1 MKLASRVA
9 LIKPSPTLT
18 IQAKANALKAA
29 GRDII
34 GFGAGEPDFDTP
46 LNIKEAAIRAIHA
59 GFTKY
64 TPVGGTDELKDAV
77 IAKLQRDNQLVYR
90 RSEIVISCGAKHSL
104 FNVAQVLFE
113 EGDEVLI
120 PSPYWVSYTDIV
132 FLTGAKPVVIK
143 TNVNDG
149 FKLQPAQLEAAIT
162 PRTRAIIISY
172 PSNPAGVCY
181 TLKELEALAEVILR
195 KGIMIISDDIYEKI
209 IYDDHPFYTLASL
222 SDELKRISI
231 VINGVSKSFS
241 MTGWRIGYAA
251 GSEEIV
257 SAMTKYQSQNTS
269 NPTSI
274 AQKAAVEA
282 LNGPQEGVG
291 VMAQEFQ
298 KRRNLVVERLTAIPG
313 VTCLNPQGAFYV
325 FPNVAHY
332 YGRSGDTSPQGVPQ
346 KVIRNSA
353 DMATYLLD
361 EANVALV
368 PGGDFGHDDHIR
380 ISYATSMEQIEKG
393 VERIRIALLKLKS

>member
-1 MKLASRVA
+1 MKLASRVS

-18 IQAKANALKAA
+18 IQARANALKAS
-29 GRDII
+29 GRDIV

-77 IAKLQRDNQLVYR
+77 IAKLQRDNQLTYR

-104 FNVAQVLFE
+104 FNVV
-113 EGDEVLI
+113 
-120 PSPYWVSYTDIV
+120 Y
-132 FLTGAKPVVIK
+132 LTGAKPVVIK
-143 TNVNDG
+143 TRSEEG

-181 TLKELEALAEVILR
+181 SRNELEELAAVILR

-209 IYDDHPFYTLASL
+209 IYDNRPFFTMASL
-222 SDELKRISI
+222 SDELKGISI
-231 VINGVSKSFS
+231 VINGVSKSYS

-282 LNGPQEGVG
+282 LNGPQDGVG
-291 VMAQEFQ
+291 MMAREFQ
-298 KRRNLVVERLTAIPG
+298 KRRDFIVERLTAIDG
-313 VTCLNPQGAFYV
+313 VTCLRPEGAFYV
-325 FPNVAHY
+325 FPHVGSY
-332 YGRSGDTSPQGVPQ
+332 YGRSFGGKIIGTS
-346 KVIRNSA
+346 A
-353 DMATYLLD
+353 EMAAYLLD

-393 VERIRIALLKLKS
+393 VERIRLALLKLQR

>member
-1 MKLASRVA
+1 MKLASRIA

-29 GRDII
+29 GMDII

-77 IAKLQRDNQLVYR
+77 IAKLQRDNQLTYR

-113 EGDEVLI
+113 DGDEVLI

-132 FLTGAKPVVIK
+132 YLTGAKPVVIK
-143 TNVNDG
+143 THVGDG
-149 FKLQPAQLEAAIT
+149 FKLHPSQLEAAIT
-162 PRTRAIIISY
+162 PRTRAIIINS

-181 TLKELEALAEVILR
+181 SRKELEELASVILR

-209 IYDDHPFYTLASL
+209 IYDDHPFFTLPSL
-222 SDELKRISI
+222 SDELKRITI
-231 VINGVSKSFS
+231 VINGVSKSYS

-257 SAMTKYQSQNTS
+257 SAITKYQSQNTS

-291 VMAQEFQ
+291 MMAREFQ
-298 KRRNLVVERLTAIPG
+298 KRRDLIVERLTDIPG
-313 VTCLNPQGAFYV
+313 VTCLKPQGAFYV
-325 FPNVAHY
+325 FPNVGFY
-332 YGRSGDTSPQGVPQ
+332 YGRSFGD

-353 DMATYLLD
+353 EMASYLLD

-393 VERIRIALLKLKS
+393 VERIRLALLKLKC

>member
-1 MKLASRVA
+1 MKLASRIA

-18 IQAKANALKAA
+18 IQAKANALKAS

-77 IAKLQRDNQLVYR
+77 IAKLQRDNQLTYR

-113 EGDEVLI
+113 EEDEVLI
-120 PSPYWVSYTDIV
+120 PSPYWVSYPDIV
-132 FLTGAKPVVIK
+132 YLTGAKPVVIR
-143 TNVNDG
+143 TRVGDG

-181 TLKELEALAEVILR
+181 SRRELEELAAVILR

-209 IYDDHPFYTLASL
+209 IYDDQPFFTLASL

-231 VINGVSKSFS
+231 VINGVSKSYS

-251 GSEEIV
+251 GSGEIV

-291 VMAQEFQ
+291 VMAREFQ
-298 KRRNLVVERLTAIPG
+298 KRRDLIVGRLAAIPG
-313 VTCLNPQGAFYV
+313 VTCLKPQGAFYV
-325 FPNVAHY
+325 FPNVGSY
-332 YGRSGDTSPQGVPQ
+332 YGRSFGE

-353 DMATYLLD
+353 EMATYLLD

-368 PGGDFGHDDHIR
+368 PGGIL
-380 ISYATSMEQIEKG
+380 AMTTTSASPMRPRWSRSKKG
-393 VERIRIALLKLKS
+393 SNGSGWPC

>member
-1 MKLASRVA
+1 MKLASRIA

-77 IAKLQRDNQLVYR
+77 IAKFQRDNQLTYR

-132 FLTGAKPVVIK
+132 YLTGAKPVVIK
-143 TNVNDG
+143 TNIGDG
-149 FKLQPAQLEAAIT
+149 FKLQPSQLEASIT

-172 PSNPAGVCY
+172 PSNPAGVFY
-181 TLKELEALAEVILR
+181 NRKELEELAAVILR

-209 IYDDHPFYTLASL
+209 IYDDQPFFTLASL

-231 VINGVSKSFS
+231 VINGVSKSYS

-291 VMAQEFQ
+291 VMAREFQ
-298 KRRNLVVERLTAIPG
+298 KRRDLIIERLTAIPG
-313 VTCLNPQGAFYV
+313 ITCLKPQGAFYV
-325 FPNVAHY
+325 FPDVGSY
-332 YGRSGDTSPQGVPQ
+332 YGRSFEE

-353 DMATYLLD
+353 EMATYLLD

-393 VERIRIALLKLKS
+393 VERIRLALLKLKD

>member
-1 MKLASRVA
+1 MKLASRIA

-77 IAKLQRDNQLVYR
+77 IAKLQRDNQLTYR
-90 RSEIVISCGAKHSL
+90 RSEIVVSCGAKHSL
-104 FNVAQVLFE
+104 FNLAQVLFE

-132 FLTGAKPVVIK
+132 YLTGAKPVVIK
-143 TNVNDG
+143 TNIGDG
-149 FKLQPAQLEAAIT
+149 FKLQPSQLEAAIT
-162 PRTRAIIISY
+162 PRTRAIIINS

-181 TLKELEALAEVILR
+181 SRSELEELAAVILR

-209 IYDDHPFYTLASL
+209 IYDNQPFFTLPSL
-222 SDELKRISI
+222 SDELKRNSI
-231 VINGVSKSFS
+231 VINGVSKSYS

-257 SAMTKYQSQNTS
+257 SAITKYQSQNTS

-291 VMAQEFQ
+291 VMAREFQ
-298 KRRNLVVERLTAIPG
+298 KRRDLIIERLTAIPG

-325 FPNVAHY
+325 FPDVGSY
-332 YGRSGDTSPQGVPQ
+332 YGRSFGE

-353 DMATYLLD
+353 EMATYLLD

-393 VERIRIALLKLKS
+393 VERIRRALLKLH

>member
-1 MKLASRVA
+1 MKLASRIA

-64 TPVGGTDELKDAV
+64 TSVGGTDELKDAV
-77 IAKLQRDNQLVYR
+77 IAKLQRDNQLTYR

-132 FLTGAKPVVIK
+132 YLTGAKPVVIK
-143 TNVNDG
+143 TNIGEG
-149 FKLQPAQLEAAIT
+149 FKLQPSQLEAAIT
-162 PRTRAIIISY
+162 PRTRAIIINS

-181 TLKELEALAEVILR
+181 SRSELEELAAVILR

-209 IYDDHPFYTLASL
+209 IYDNQPFFTLPSL
-222 SDELKRISI
+222 NDELKRNSI
-231 VINGVSKSFS
+231 VINGVSKSYS

-257 SAMTKYQSQNTS
+257 SAMTKFQSQNTS

-291 VMAQEFQ
+291 MMAREFQ
-298 KRRNLVVERLTAIPG
+298 KRRDLIVERLTAIPG
-313 VTCLNPQGAFYV
+313 VTCLNPRGAFYV
-325 FPNVAHY
+325 FPNVGFY
-332 YGRSGDTSPQGVPQ
+332 YGRSFGD

-353 DMATYLLD
+353 EMATYLLD

-380 ISYATSMEQIEKG
+380 ISYATSMDQIEKG
-393 VERIRIALLKLKS
+393 VERIRLALMKLKC

>member
-1 MKLASRVA
+1 MKIAARMS

-46 LNIKEAAIRAIHA
+46 HNIKLAAIRAIEA

-77 IAKLQRDNQLVYR
+77 IAKLQRDNQLSYK
-90 RSEIVISCGAKHSL
+90 RSEVVISCGAKHSL
-104 FNVAQVLFE
+104 FNIAHALFE

-132 FLTGAKPVVIK
+132 YLTGAKPVVIK
-143 TNVNDG
+143 TGADAG
-149 FKLQPAQLEAAIT
+149 FKLRPQQLEAAIT
-162 PRTRAIIISY
+162 PRTRAIIINS
-172 PSNPAGVCY
+172 PSNPAGVTY
-181 TLKELEALAEVILR
+181 TRTELEALAEVVVR
-195 KGIMIISDDIYEKI
+195 KKIMVISDDIYEKI
-209 IYDDHPFYTLASL
+209 IYDDQPFSSMASL
-222 SDELKRISI
+222 GDEIRRLCI
-231 VINGVSKSFS
+231 VVNGVSKTYA

-251 GSEEIV
+251 GSEEMV
-257 SAMTKYQSQNTS
+257 ATVTKYQSQNTS

-282 LNGPQEGVG
+282 LNGPQESVT
-291 VMAQEFQ
+291 MMCREFE
-298 KRRNLVVERLTAIPG
+298 KRRNYIVEKLNAIPG
-313 VTCLNPQGAFYV
+313 VSCLMPKGAFYV
-325 FPNVAHY
+325 FPNVGHY
-332 YGRSGDTSPQGVPQ
+332 YGRASGGKTIAS
-346 KVIRNSA
+346 SA

-361 EANVALV
+361 ESNVALV

-380 ISYATSMEQIEKG
+380 ISYATAMETIERG
-393 VERIRIALLKLKS
+393 VERIREALLRLS

>member
-1 MKLASRVA
+1 MKLASRVS

-77 IAKLQRDNQLVYR
+77 IAKFQRDNQLGYR

-104 FNVAQVLFE
+104 FNVCQVLFE

-132 FLTGAKPVVIK
+132 YLSGAKPVVIT
-143 TNVNDG
+143 TNASAD

-172 PSNPAGVCY
+172 PSNPAGVSY
-181 TLKELEALAEVILR
+181 NRKELEALAEVILR
-195 KGIMIISDDIYEKI
+195 KGITIISDDIYEKI
-209 IYDDHPFYTLASL
+209 IYDDEPFHTLASL
-222 SDELKRISI
+222 SDELKKNSI
-231 VINGVSKSFS
+231 VINGVSKSYS
-241 MTGWRIGYAA
+241 MTGWRIGYTA
-251 GSEEIV
+251 GAEEII

-282 LNGPQEGVG
+282 LNGPQEGVPL
-291 VMAQEFQ
+291 MAQEFQ
-298 KRRNLVVERLTAIPG
+298 RRRDVILKGLSAIPG
-313 VTCLNPQGAFYV
+313 VTCLNPRGAFYV
-325 FPNVAHY
+325 FPCVGSY
-332 YGRSGDTSPQGVPQ
+332 YGRSFGGN
-346 KVIRNSA
+346 VIRNSA
-353 DMATYLLD
+353 EMATYLLD

-393 VERIRIALLKLKS
+393 VERISQALQNLR

>member
-1 MKLASRVA
+1 MKLASRIA

-77 IAKLQRDNQLVYR
+77 IAKLQRDNQLTYR

-132 FLTGAKPVVIK
+132 YLTGAKPVVIK
-143 TNVNDG
+143 TNIGDG
-149 FKLQPAQLEAAIT
+149 FKLQPSQLEAAIT

-181 TLKELEALAEVILR
+181 SRRELEELAAVILR

-209 IYDDHPFYTLASL
+209 IYDDQPFFTLASL

-231 VINGVSKSFS
+231 VINGVSKSYS

-291 VMAQEFQ
+291 VMAREFQ
-298 KRRNLVVERLTAIPG
+298 KRRDLVVERLTAIPG
-313 VTCLNPQGAFYV
+313 VTCLKPQGAFYV
-325 FPNVAHY
+325 FPDVGSY
-332 YGRSGDTSPQGVPQ
+332 YGRSFGE

-353 DMATYLLD
+353 EMATYLLD

-368 PGGDFGHDDHIR
+368 PGGDFGHDEHIR

-393 VERIRIALLKLKS
+393 VERIRQALLKLR

>member
-1 MKLASRVA
+1 MKLASRIA

-77 IAKLQRDNQLVYR
+77 IAKFQRDNQLTYR

-132 FLTGAKPVVIK
+132 FLTGAKPVVIR
-143 TNVNDG
+143 TRVGDG

-181 TLKELEALAEVILR
+181 SRRELEELAAVILR

-209 IYDDHPFYTLASL
+209 IYDDQPFFTLASL
-222 SDELKRISI
+222 GDELKRISV
-231 VINGVSKSFS
+231 VINGVSKSYA

-274 AQKAAVEA
+274 AQKAAVEG

-291 VMAQEFQ
+291 MMTREFQ
-298 KRRNLVVERLTAIPG
+298 KRRDLIVERLTAIPG
-313 VTCLNPQGAFYV
+313 VTCLKPQGAFYV
-325 FPNVAHY
+325 FPNVGSY
-332 YGRSGDTSPQGVPQ
+332 YGRSCGE

-353 DMATYLLD
+353 EMATYLLD

-380 ISYATSMEQIEKG
+380 ISYATSIAQIEKG
-393 VERIRIALLKLKS
+393 VERIRLALLKLR

>member
-1 MKLASRVA
+1 MKLAARVS

-46 LNIKEAAIRAIHA
+46 QNIKDAAVRAIAA

-77 IAKLQRDNQLVYR
+77 IAKLQRDNRLAYK
-90 RSEIVISCGAKHSL
+90 RSEVVISCGAKHSL
-104 FNVAQVLFE
+104 FNICQVLFE
-113 EGDEVLI
+113 EGDEIII

-132 FLTGAKPVVIK
+132 YLSGAKPVVIK
-143 TNVNDG
+143 TSAGDG
-149 FKLQPAQLEAAIT
+149 FKLQPSQLEAAIT

-172 PSNPAGVCY
+172 PSNPAGVSY
-181 TLKELEALAEVILR
+181 TLKELEALAEVIVR
-195 KGIMIISDDIYEKI
+195 KGIMVISDDIYEKI
-209 IYDDHPFYTLASL
+209 IYDGEPFHTLASL
-222 SDELKRISI
+222 GDELKRLSI
-231 VINGVSKSFS
+231 VVNGVSKTYS

-251 GSEEIV
+251 GAEEVIA
-257 SAMTKYQSQNTS
+257 AMTKYQSQNTS

-282 LNGPQEGVG
+282 LNGPQESVE
-291 VMAQEFQ
+291 MMRREFQ
-298 KRRNLVVERLTAIPG
+298 KRRDVIMERLGAIPG
-313 VTCLNPQGAFYV
+313 VTCLRPQGAFYV
-325 FPNVAHY
+325 FPNVGSY
-332 YGRSGDTSPQGVPQ
+332 YGRSFGGTT
-346 KVIRNSA
+346 ITNSA
-353 DMATYLLD
+353 QMATYLLD
-361 EANVALV
+361 ESNVALV

-380 ISYATSMEQIEKG
+380 LSYATSMEQIEKG
-393 VERIRIALLKLKS
+393 MERIREALLKLR

>member
-1 MKLASRVA
+1 MKLASRIA

-77 IAKLQRDNQLVYR
+77 IAKLQRDNQLTYR
-90 RSEIVISCGAKHSL
+90 RSGIVISCGAKHSL

-132 FLTGAKPVVIK
+132 YLTGAKPVVIK
-143 TNVNDG
+143 TNIGDG
-149 FKLQPAQLEAAIT
+149 FKLQPSQLEAAIT

-181 TLKELEALAEVILR
+181 SRRELEELAAVILR

-209 IYDDHPFYTLASL
+209 IYDDQPFFTLASL

-231 VINGVSKSFS
+231 VINGVSKSYS

-291 VMAQEFQ
+291 VMAREFQ
-298 KRRNLVVERLTAIPG
+298 KRRDLVVERLTAIPG
-313 VTCLNPQGAFYV
+313 VTCLKPQGAFYV
-325 FPNVAHY
+325 FPDVGSY
-332 YGRSGDTSPQGVPQ
+332 YGRSFGE

-353 DMATYLLD
+353 EMATYLLD

-368 PGGDFGHDDHIR
+368 PGGDFGHDEHIR

-393 VERIRIALLKLKS
+393 VERIRQALLKLR

>member
-1 MKLASRVA
+1 MKLASRIA

-77 IAKLQRDNQLVYR
+77 IAKFQRDNQLTYR

-132 FLTGAKPVVIK
+132 FLTGAKPVVIR
-143 TNVNDG
+143 TRVGDG

-181 TLKELEALAEVILR
+181 SRRELEELAAVILR

-209 IYDDHPFYTLASL
+209 IYDDQPFFTLASL
-222 SDELKRISI
+222 GDELKRISV
-231 VINGVSKSFS
+231 VINGVSKSYA

-274 AQKAAVEA
+274 AQKAAVEG

-291 VMAQEFQ
+291 MMTREFQ
-298 KRRNLVVERLTAIPG
+298 KRRDLIVERLTAIPG
-313 VTCLNPQGAFYV
+313 VTCLKPQGAFYV
-325 FPNVAHY
+325 FPNVGSY
-332 YGRSGDTSPQGVPQ
+332 YGRSFGE

-353 DMATYLLD
+353 EMATYLLD

-380 ISYATSMEQIEKG
+380 ISYATSIAQIEKG
-393 VERIRIALLKLKS
+393 VERIRLALLKLR

>member
-1 MKLASRVA
+1 MKLAARIS

-34 GFGAGEPDFDTP
+34 GFGAGEPDFETP
-46 LNIKEAAIRAIHA
+46 QNIKAAAIRAIDA

-77 IAKLQRDNQLVYR
+77 IAKLKRDNRLTYR
-90 RSEIVISCGAKHSL
+90 RSEVVISCGAKHSL
-104 FNVAQVLFE
+104 FNVSQVLFE

-132 FLTGAKPVVIK
+132 YLTGAKPVVIK
-143 TNVNDG
+143 TNIDDG

-181 TLKELEALAEVILR
+181 NRKELEALAEVILR
-195 KGIMIISDDIYEKI
+195 RGIMIISDDIYEKI
-209 IYDDHPFYTLASL
+209 IYDDQPFYTLASL
-222 SDELKRISI
+222 SEELKRISI
-231 VINGVSKSFS
+231 VINGVSKSYS

-251 GSEEIV
+251 GTEEII

-282 LNGPQEGVG
+282 LNGPQEGVA
-291 VMAQEFQ
+291 VMAREFQ
-298 KRRNLVVERLTAIPG
+298 MRRDVIVERLTAIEG
-313 VTCLNPQGAFYV
+313 VACLNPQGAFYV
-325 FPNVAHY
+325 FPNVAYY
-332 YGRSGDTSPQGVPQ
+332 YGRSGGGSA
-346 KVIRNSA
+346 IRSSA
-353 DMATYLLD
+353 EMATYLLD
-361 EANVALV
+361 EANVAIV

-393 VERIRIALLKLKS
+393 VERIKQALLNLR

>member
-1 MKLASRVA
+1 MKLAARIS

-46 LNIKEAAIRAIHA
+46 QNIKMAAVRAIEA

-64 TPVGGTDELKDAV
+64 TPVGGIDELKDAV
-77 IAKLQRDNQLVYR
+77 IGKLLRDNRLTYK
-90 RSEIVISCGAKHSL
+90 RSEVVISCGAKHSL
-104 FNVAQVLFE
+104 FNIAQVLFE

-132 FLTGAKPVVIK
+132 YLTGAKPVVIK
-143 TNVNDG
+143 TNVGDG
-149 FKLQPAQLEAAIT
+149 FKLLPAQLAAAIT
-162 PRTRAIIISY
+162 PRTRAIIISS
-172 PSNPAGVCY
+172 PSNPAGVTY
-181 TLKELEALAEVILR
+181 TLKELEALAEVIVR
-195 KGIMIISDDIYEKI
+195 KGIMVISDDIYEKI
-209 IYDDHPFYTLASL
+209 IYDGLPFYTLASL
-222 SDELKRISI
+222 SDELKRLSI
-231 VINGVSKSFS
+231 VVNGVSKTYS

-251 GSEEIV
+251 GAEEIIA
-257 SAMTKYQSQNTS
+257 AMTKYQSQNTS

-282 LNGPQEGVG
+282 LNGPQESVE
-291 VMAQEFQ
+291 MMRKEFQ
-298 KRRNLVVERLTAIPG
+298 RRRDVITTGLNAIPG
-313 VTCLNPQGAFYV
+313 VTCLMPQGAFYV
-325 FPNVAHY
+325 FPDVSSY
-332 YGRSGDTSPQGVPQ
+332 YGRSFGGKTVT
-346 KVIRNSA
+346 NSA
-353 DMATYLLD
+353 EMATYLLD
-361 EANVALV
+361 ESNVALV

-393 VERIRIALLKLKS
+393 TERIREALLKLR

>member
-1 MKLASRVA
+1 MKFAARVS

-46 LNIKEAAIRAIHA
+46 QNIKDAAVRALAA

-64 TPVGGTDELKDAV
+64 TPVGGIDELKDAV
-77 IAKLQRDNQLVYR
+77 VAKLNRDNGLTYK

-104 FNVAQVLFE
+104 FNIAQVLFE
-113 EGDEVLI
+113 QGDEVLI

-132 FLTGAKPVVIK
+132 YLSGAQPVVI
-143 TNVNDG
+143 TTAVRDN

-162 PRTRAIIISY
+162 PRTRAIIISS
-172 PSNPAGVCY
+172 PSNPAGVTY
-181 TLKELEALAEVILR
+181 TLRELQALAEVIVR
-195 KGIMIISDDIYEKI
+195 KGIMVVSDDIYEKI
-209 IYDDHPFYTLASL
+209 IYDGLPFYTLAQL
-222 SDELKRISI
+222 SDELKRLSI
-231 VINGVSKSFS
+231 VVNGVSKTYS

-251 GSEEIV
+251 GAEEIV
-257 SAMTKYQSQNTS
+257 AAITKYQSQNTS

-282 LNGPQEGVG
+282 LNGPQESVE
-291 VMAQEFQ
+291 MMRQEFQ
-298 KRRNLVVERLTAIPG
+298 RRRDVIVRKLNAIPR

-325 FPNVAHY
+325 FPNVAAY
-332 YGRSGDTSPQGVPQ
+332 YGRSYGGRT
-346 KVIRNSA
+346 ITNSA
-353 DMATYLLD
+353 EMATYLLD
-361 EANVALV
+361 ESNVALV
-368 PGGDFGHDDHIR
+368 PGGDFGHDEHIR
-380 ISYATSMEQIEKG
+380 LSYATSMEQIERG
-393 VERIRIALLKLKS
+393 TDRIGEALLKLR

>member
-1 MKLASRVA
+1 MKLASRIA

-77 IAKLQRDNQLVYR
+77 IAKLQRDNQLTYR

-132 FLTGAKPVVIK
+132 YLTGAKPVVIK
-143 TNVNDG
+143 TNIGDG
-149 FKLQPAQLEAAIT
+149 FKLQPSQLEAAIT
-162 PRTRAIIISY
+162 LRTRAIIINS

-181 TLKELEALAEVILR
+181 SRSELEELAAVILR

-209 IYDDHPFYTLASL
+209 IYDDQPFFTLASF

-231 VINGVSKSFS
+231 LINGVSKSYS

-257 SAMTKYQSQNTS
+257 SAMTTYQSQNTS

-291 VMAQEFQ
+291 VMAREFQ
-298 KRRNLVVERLTAIPG
+298 KRRDLIVERLTAIPG
-313 VTCLNPQGAFYV
+313 VTCLKPQGAFYV
-325 FPNVAHY
+325 FPDVGSY
-332 YGRSGDTSPQGVPQ
+332 YGRSFGE

-353 DMATYLLD
+353 EMATYLLD

-393 VERIRIALLKLKS
+393 VERIRLALLKLR

>member
-1 MKLASRVA
+1 MKLASRIA

-77 IAKLQRDNQLVYR
+77 IGKLQRDNQLTYR

-104 FNVAQVLFE
+104 FNVSQVLFE

-132 FLTGAKPVVIK
+132 FLTGAKPVVIR
-143 TNVNDG
+143 TNVGDG
-149 FKLQPAQLEAAIT
+149 FKLQPSQLEAAIT

-172 PSNPAGVCY
+172 PSNPAGVFY
-181 TLKELEALAEVILR
+181 SRKELEELATVILR

-209 IYDDHPFYTLASL
+209 IYDDQPFFTLASL

-231 VINGVSKSFS
+231 VINGVSKSYS

-291 VMAQEFQ
+291 VMAREFQ
-298 KRRNLVVERLTAIPG
+298 KRRDLIVERLKAIPG
-313 VTCLNPQGAFYV
+313 ITCLKPQGAFYV
-325 FPNVAHY
+325 FPDVGSY
-332 YGRSGDTSPQGVPQ
+332 YGRSFGE

-353 DMATYLLD
+353 EMATYLLD

-393 VERIRIALLKLKS
+393 VERIRLALLKLKD